1 MKKYLVEETR
11 SGFKTLIYKESA
23 IQRDIRL
30 HSAYDPVKEAER
42 NVSGFTI
49 GRASVILVSG
59 LALGYHVNCLAE
71 KYVDC
76 EILVLEKD
84 PEVVEICKKN
94 NPEIFEKTLVTTSF
108 DEIESYF
115 EKIDLALFQGIAS
128 YIHKPSYQ
136 IDASFYDEVIKNITR
151 YVSSRVS
158 DLLTRFEFEEKWIR
172 NIFKNIK
179 HFSSSEGIERF
190 FGAFKGYPGIIVSAG
205 PSLKNNIYEL
215 VALRNRAFIVAVDTA
230 FKVLLQHNI
239 KPHFVVTL
247 DAQKYSLKHFLGA
260 EDCDTVLVADVVSC
274 PSILDS
280 YKGPRVIS
288 TTAKYYTDSN
298 GGMCRETTPVM
309 DWVENYTGYFGDI
322 QSGGSVATTVFD
334 MLLNFGCNP
343 IILVG
348 QDLAYTGREI
358 HCTGT
363 YHNDDWLPGINRF
376 KNLECIN
383 QGVIRRRKIKYVPGY
398 GSGKPVITDFVFDL
412 YKSWFEDS
420 ASRVSVKIVNSTEG
434 GAVIKNTVEAKLK
447 NALSVKSPVKSPD
460 SIINEIFKTGKGIPS
475 KSLEKA
481 LMESFAEI
489 EKIIL
494 ILESSAKNDNK
505 DDVIKMIESE
515 NLYPLFKPFFRK
527 INIYLARR
535 NIDENE
541 AKKMYLEEIRISAL
555 KLRDYM
561 LSSGYELFRE
571 I

>member
-1 MKKYLVEETR
+1 MKNYLVEETR
-11 SGFKTLIYKESA
+11 SGFKTLIYRESA
-23 IQRDIRL
+23 AQRDIRL

-42 NVSGFTI
+42 NVSGFLI

-59 LALGYHVNCLAE
+59 LALGYHVCHLAK

-84 PEVVEICKKN
+84 PEVVEICREN
-94 NPEIFEKTLVTTSF
+94 NPEVFKKAIVITSP
-108 DEIESYF
+108 DGIESYF
-115 EKIDLALFQGIAS
+115 ERIDLALFQGIAS

-136 IDASFYDEVIKNITR
+136 IDSSFYDEMTKNITR
-151 YVSSRVS
+151 YVSSKVS
-158 DLLTRFEFEEKWIR
+158 DLLTRFEFEEKWIG

-179 HFSSSEGIERF
+179 HFSSSEGIGRF

-205 PSLKNNIYEL
+205 PSLKNNIHEL
-215 VALRNRAFIVAVDTA
+215 AALRNRAIIVAVDTA
-230 FKVLLQHNI
+230 FKVLYRHNI

-247 DAQKYSLKHFLGA
+247 DAQKYSLKHFLGV
-260 EDCDTVLVADVVSC
+260 EEGETVLVADVVSC

-280 YKGPRVIS
+280 YKGPRAIS

-298 GGMCRETTPVM
+298 GNMCRETTPVM
-309 DWVENYTGYFGDI
+309 DWVENFTGCFGDI

-334 MLLNFGCNP
+334 MLLNFGCDP

-363 YHNDDWLPGINRF
+363 YHNDDWLPGLNRL

-383 QGVIRRRKIKYVPGY
+383 QGVIRKRKIKYVPGY
-398 GSGKPVITDFVFDL
+398 GTGKPVITDFVFDL
-412 YKSWFEDS
+412 YRSWFEDS
-420 ASRVSVKIVNSTEG
+420 ASMVSVKVINSTEG
-434 GAVIKNTVEAKLK
+434 GAVIQNTFETNLI
-447 NALSVKSPVKSPD
+447 NAIPEKSPERSPD
-460 SIINEIFKTGKGIPS
+460 SVINDIFKTGIGVPS
-475 KSLEKA
+475 KSLEKG
-481 LMESFAEI
+481 LIESFVEI
-489 EKIIL
+489 EKIISIFEL
-494 ILESSAKNDNK
+494 SSKDDNK
-505 DDVIKMIESE
+505 DDIIKMVESDK
-515 NLYPLFKPFFRK
+515 LYPLFRPLLRK
-527 INIYLARR
+527 INIYLIRR

-561 LSSGYELFRE
+561 LSSGLGFPAR